1 MYYYEKLLLLS
12 MLCVSPA
19 RTRFVSRFPPAA
31 SPNGICGKSNKAT
44 GIKYRLGV
52 WMWCAVGRIRDALS
66 DWLTEISQISTQQV
80 DGAGWRSDSAT
91 CLVYS
96 FPRTNGK
103 RQSRCK
109 TDEQVRRGCE
119 ENLLF
124 SQPVRP
130 RTFINKWF
138 GRQVTEILP
147 SLSLDSYHT
156 RSLQSQDCPLVF
168 FTSSSTDAFLSIQL
182 RRRVIMQ
189 TAPQQRSLHTKLR
202 RTQVTSRSARNLFA
216 NYPTTRSNLS
226 FSALIPVAYS
236 SKAAAAT
243 STQTAVSL
251 FIYKLQ
257 PMQQQSA
264 TNALTLKTF

>member
-1 MYYYEKLLLLS
+1 MGFVASQIKRPGSSIDLVCECDARWEGFATRYLTDWQKFHRFQLNKLTGRVEGVILQHALFTLFLEQTANGNQGVRRMNRWEEDAKKTCFSHNLFVRGRLSISGLGDRWQKFCLLCHLTATIQDH
-12 MLCVSPA
+12 C
-19 RTRFVSRFPPAA
+19 
-31 SPNGICGKSNKAT
+31 SPN
-44 GIKYRLGV
+44 
-52 WMWCAVGRIRDALS
+52 
-66 DWLTEISQISTQQV
+66 
-80 DGAGWRSDSAT
+80 
-91 CLVYS
+91 
-96 FPRTNGK
+96 
-103 RQSRCK
+103 
-109 TDEQVRRGCE
+109 
-119 ENLLF
+119 
-124 SQPVRP
+124 
-130 RTFINKWF
+130 
-138 GRQVTEILP
+138 
-147 SLSLDSYHT
+147 
-156 RSLQSQDCPLVF
+156 DCPLVF